1 LGTIGD
7 RHGHIEQYDVWSLLL
22 DERERLLRIGG
33 KPDTEVSD
41 SFEGKRNKPTNV
53 LVIVDHEN
61 GCRSHFIDQYD
72 LKTAG

>member
-1 LGTIGD
+1 
-7 RHGHIEQYDVWSLLL
+7 L